1 MFSFFRKRP
10 TPLSTPLVADMHSH
24 LIPGID
30 DGVKS
35 PQEAFDVIERLI
47 DLGYQKLITTPHIMK
62 DYFGNTAESV
72 RAAYANFLPLL
83 KERQYNLSFE
93 CAAEYYLDDDLFASA
108 SRKDPLLTFGEKYL
122 LFETNVISEPLHLK
136 EFIFTITLQGYKPI
150 LAHPERYQYMTLE
163 KAEDLRNRG
172 VLLQLNLLS
181 LIGHY
186 GPPIQRLAEK
196 LIAKGLVDLL
206 GTDCHNADHAKLLP
220 AVFRSRAYR
229 KALDLPL
236 LNPRLQ

>member
-1 MFSFFRKRP
+1 
-10 TPLSTPLVADMHSH
+10 MHSH

-30 DGVKS
+30 DGVKT
-35 PQEAFDVIERLI
+35 PQEAFDVIEQLME
-47 DLGYQKLITTPHIMK
+47 LGYRKLITTPHIMK

-72 RAAYANFLPLL
+72 RTSYENFLPLL
-83 KERQYNLSFE
+83 RERQYDLSFE
-93 CAAEYYLDDDLFASA
+93 CAAEYYLDDELFASA
-108 SRKDPLLTFGEKYL
+108 ARKEPLLTFGDKYF

-136 EFIFTITLQGYKPI
+136 EFIFSITLQGYKPI

-196 LIAKGLVDLL
+196 LINKGQVDLL
-206 GTDCHNADHAKLLP
+206 GTDCHNLDHSRLLQD
-220 AVFRSRAYR
+220 VFRSRAYR

-236 LNPRLQ
+236 INQRLV